1 MAVASSC
8 IRVTPCLIVIMNSG
22 LAVMYVR
29 LVHLA
34 VCIVGNRLVAIATF
48 VSHKHLWASLVEM
61 ASVVVRVHCK
71 RPVACFPCHGAI
83 EMAQGH
89 ILVILPAVQNIAKV
103 CVTAI
108 PPDTEHISVS
118 VQAH

>member
-1 MAVASSC
+1 MAVTSSC

-34 VCIVGNRLVAIATF
+34 VCIVGNRLVAIAPF

-61 ASVVVRVHCK
+61 ASVVVSVHCEC
-71 RPVACFPCHGAI
+71 PGTCLPSYWAI
-83 EMAQGH
+83 EM
-89 ILVILPAVQNIAKV
+89 
-103 CVTAI
+103 
-108 PPDTEHISVS
+108 
-118 VQAH
+118 